1 MAQKQALRGQPEIA
15 IMQISEQQ
23 TDHPIYYIMSD
34 QPDCCG
40 KCGGRLDLVEIRA
53 VDEECVFVSEC
64 LGCHRE
70 VLIVDE

>member
-1 MAQKQALRGQPEIA
+1 
-15 IMQISEQQ
+15 MQL

-40 KCGGRLDLVEIRA
+40 KCGSRVDLLEIKVVNGER
-53 VDEECVFVSEC
+53 VFVTEC

-70 VLIVDE
+70 ILIIEE